1 MRAGLCGSRMCVRE
15 PCLPAIQA
23 PRRIRQTEVMLSQAN
38 QLPHKPVPTS
48 TPASTCAYLRRGLRC
63 SSSVR
68 IGTGCSGGSIKP
80 SATPR
85 SWSQF

>member
-1 MRAGLCGSRMCVRE
+1 MRYASSDSCGHYEMYGEYSVITGNRTRPE
-15 PCLPAIQA
+15 E
-23 PRRIRQTEVMLSQAN
+23 RTEVLA
-38 QLPHKPVPTS
+38 
-48 TPASTCAYLRRGLRC
+48 PARFNHVSASRTYLRRGRRC